1 MDVKSAQKVDFK
13 KELKEFYSCPK
24 KNVLVDVPEM
34 NYLMIDGKGDP
45 NTAIAFKDAIEALYS
60 VSYSVKFL
68 SKKNGLDYVV
78 MPLEALW
85 FIDEMNDFIH
95 VPKDEWEWTAMIMQP
110 SHISKE
116 MMNDAIESV
125 RKKKGLASLDKI
137 RFEGYNE
144 GLSAQVLYVGQFDD
158 EHPTIVKLHEFAQ
171 ANGYRIEGKHHEIY
185 LSDFRKVDPSKLK
198 TIIRQPVSKK

>member
-125 RKKKGLASLDKI
+125 RKRRA
-137 RFEGYNE
+137 
-144 GLSAQVLYVGQFDD
+144 
-158 EHPTIVKLHEFAQ
+158 
-171 ANGYRIEGKHHEIY
+171 
-185 LSDFRKVDPSKLK
+185 
-198 TIIRQPVSKK
+198 